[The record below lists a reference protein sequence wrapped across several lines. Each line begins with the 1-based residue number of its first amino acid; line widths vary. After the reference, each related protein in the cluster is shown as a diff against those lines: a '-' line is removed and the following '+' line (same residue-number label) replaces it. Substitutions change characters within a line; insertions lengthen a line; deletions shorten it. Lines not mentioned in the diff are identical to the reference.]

1 MANLPLIVL
10 MTDYGLADPFSGILK
25 GVISRIVPEIAMI
38 DLTHEIPHGDILRG
52 AISLWQARPYFPEGT
67 IFVCVVDPGVGTN
80 RRGILVNSGGHT
92 FIGPDN
98 GLFTFIYEFDFQVR
112 ELDNPAYF
120 LPSTSATFHGRD
132 LFAPV
137 AAYVA
142 RGVPS
147 EELGPLITNPTRLPL
162 PRLDCPTVGVLQGEC
177 LFADRF
183 GNMLTSLGKFQDNRE
198 SLIFTPWL
206 SKHPP
211 LASASKY
218 LAKNLY
224 LHLQNGRRLSWV
236 NSFAA
241 IPEGDCAFLVGS
253 SGLLEIVANQQSATN
268 LLGFRAGETVILKSE
283 GDQDGKVLDPGRI
296 SS

>member
-1 MANLPLIVL
+1 MAIFPLIVL

-25 GVISRIVPEIAMI
+25 GVISRIAPEVVMI

-52 AISLWQARPYFPEGT
+52 AINLWQARPYFPRGT
-67 IFVCVVDPGVGTN
+67 IFLCVVDPGVGTT
-80 RRGILVNSGGHT
+80 RRGILVNSGGYS

-98 GLFTFIYEFDFQVR
+98 GLFTFIYEIDFQIR
-112 ELDNPAYF
+112 ELYNPAYF
-120 LPSTSATFHGRD
+120 LPITSATFHGRD
-132 LFAPV
+132 IFAPV

-142 RGVPS
+142 RGIPS
-147 EELGPLITNPTRLPL
+147 EELGPLITNPTRIPL
-162 PRLDCPTVGVLQGEC
+162 PRLDCPTMGVLQGEC

-198 SLIFTPWL
+198 SLVFTPWI
-206 SKHPP
+206 SVRPP
-211 LASASKY
+211 LAAANKY
-218 LAKNLY
+218 LVKNLY

-236 NSFAA
+236 NTFAA

-253 SGLLEIVANQQSATN
+253 SGLIEIVANQQSATN
-268 LLGFRAGETVILKSE
+268 LLGLGAGETVILKSE
-283 GDQDGKVLDPGRI
+283 GDQDGKILDPGRI